1 MEFPPAQ
8 PPPHSAMRHSI
19 SSTATRRGVETV
31 NSREGAN
38 QAVLVGEFLLARAG
52 IEAARVSKE
61 VAFSLAANF

>member
-1 MEFPPAQ
+1 
-8 PPPHSAMRHSI
+8 MRHSI

-61 VAFSLAANF
+61 VAFSLAAHF